1 MTNMVMM
8 SGTRSGTECIS
19 QDRFDQEVTGQLVGA
34 ERSFYWYSI
43 LMMREPNRL
52 QREFAP
58 S

>member
-1 MTNMVMM
+1 MVMM

-52 QREFAP
+52 
-58 S
+58 